1 MQNSYIKI
9 NTLEY
14 PPKEGESWW
23 VVHPNSGVTDFVI
36 PEGAVTACTKDFMDF
51 KTGVIYKVQKSDFV
65 GWICVLVVDK
75 LEDPAKYKEI
85 VVDMPE
91 YIFARYFDA
100 EIFVR
105 GRKKVYNILPS
116 NYNPDYTFF
125 DQVSSKRAKGFIS
138 TVVPRKYNPNLD
150 IEG

>member
-1 MQNSYIKI
+1 MNNSYIKI

-36 PEGAVTACTKDFMDF
+36 PESAVTACTKDFMDF
-51 KTGVIYKVQKSDFV
+51 KKGVIYKVQKSNFV

-75 LEDPAKYKEI
+75 LEDPANHKEI

-100 EIFVR
+100 EVFVC
-105 GRKKVYNILPS
+105 GRAKENTLISKNFTSFI
-116 NYNPDYTFF
+116 D
-125 DQVSSKRAKGFIS
+125 SSKSYKKRGGLIPTLA
-138 TVVPRKYNPNLD
+138 PRKYNANLD